1 MFFFSSQKFI
11 CQYPEEL
18 FTEDKAKN
26 AISEFREKL
35 KEISKEIQKRNT
47 TLEETYQYVYL
58 LPEKVPNS
66 ISIWGSWN

>member
-11 CQYPEEL
+11 GQYPEEL

-26 AISEFREKL
+26 AISEFGEKL
-35 KEISKEIQKRNT
+35 KEISKEIETRNT
-47 TLEETYQYVYL
+47 TLDEPYQYVYL

-66 ISIWGSWN
+66 ISI

>member
-11 CQYPEEL
+11 GQYPEEL
-18 FTEDKAKN
+18 FTEDKAKS

-35 KEISKEIQKRNT
+35 EEISEEIQKRNT
-47 TLEETYQYVYL
+47 TLDEPYKYVYL

-66 ISIWGSWN
+66 ISI

>member
-1 MFFFSSQKFI
+1 MVFFSSQKFI
-11 CQYPEEL
+11 GQYPEEL

-35 KEISKEIQKRNT
+35 EEISQKIQSRNKP
-47 TLEETYQYVYL
+47 LDEPYKYVYL

-66 ISIWGSWN
+66 ISI

>member
-26 AISEFREKL
+26 TISEFREKL
-35 KEISKEIQKRNT
+35 KEISKEIHKRNT